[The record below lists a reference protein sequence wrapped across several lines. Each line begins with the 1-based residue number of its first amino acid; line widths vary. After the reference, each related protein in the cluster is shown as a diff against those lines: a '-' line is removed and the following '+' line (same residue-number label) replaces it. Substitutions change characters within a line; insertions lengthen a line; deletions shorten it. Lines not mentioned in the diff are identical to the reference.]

1 MQSRRG
7 YSDDIVKR
15 DEEQSIGRKASAVS
29 HVEIYKYIEKS
40 SIDQFILDERD
51 RMLKNLDVFVDLS
64 IITNSQ
70 RNELR

>member
-7 YSDDIVKR
+7 YRDDIVKR
-15 DEEQSIGRKASAVS
+15 DEEQSIGRNASAVS

-51 RMLKNLDVFVDLS
+51 RMLKNLDVLVDLS